1 MDFNALQ
8 HKLFAMDPVD
18 PAEDIAKM
26 KAQAAAPA
34 AESSSIDYINESAT
48 VPEGSLQMD
57 RDYSVTD
64 FAALA
69 GVVSESKQRPA
80 DKVRGKEPMPAT
92 SKPSSTGEQPHPLK
106 DRLVGEQQID
116 ELDIV
121 QRGTA
126 SNANVEQTLA
136 SIQGQ
141 LQTLSRTIQQLQ
153 TSVKQMSQQTN
164 KPNNQQTPIGLG
176 DLPGQMQLDSI
187 QNKAQPKER
196 GIGEE
201 NKGLYHNVNARKKAG
216 TSRSKNHP
224 KAPSKK
230 DWDNAAKTAQKES
243 NNDSIKDKLYAAL
256 NKKMGV

>member
-26 KAQAAAPA
+26 KAQAATPA
-34 AESSSIDYINESAT
+34 AESNSIDYINESAV

-80 DKVRGKEPMPAT
+80 DQVRGEEPMPST
-92 SKPSSTGEQPHPLK
+92 SNPSSTGEQPHPLK
-106 DRLVGEQQID
+106 DRLVGEQQIEECD
-116 ELDIV
+116 EDRMRINELEDRI
-121 QRGTA
+121 
-126 SNANVEQTLA
+126 QTLEA
-136 SIQGQ
+136 VV
-141 LQTLSRTIQQLQ
+141 LKL
-153 TSVKQMSQQTN
+153 
-164 KPNNQQTPIGLG
+164 
-176 DLPGQMQLDSI
+176 
-187 QNKAQPKER
+187 AKER

-201 NKGLYHNVNARKKAG
+201 ENQGLYHNVNKRKKAG

-224 KAPSKK
+224 DAPSEQ
-230 DWDNAAKTAQKES
+230 DWDNAAKTAKNES
-243 NNDSIKDKLYAAL
+243 SNDSIKDKLYAAL

>member
-34 AESSSIDYINESAT
+34 VESSSIDYINESAT

-92 SKPSSTGEQPHPLK
+92 SNPSSTGEQSHPLK
-106 DRLVGEQQID
+106 DRLVGEQQIEECD
-116 ELDIV
+116 EDRMRINELEDRI
-121 QRGTA
+121 
-126 SNANVEQTLA
+126 QTLEA
-136 SIQGQ
+136 VV
-141 LQTLSRTIQQLQ
+141 LKL
-153 TSVKQMSQQTN
+153 
-164 KPNNQQTPIGLG
+164 
-176 DLPGQMQLDSI
+176 
-187 QNKAQPKER
+187 AKER

-201 NKGLYHNVNARKKAG
+201 NKGLYYNVNKRKKAG
-216 TSRSKNHP
+216 TSRSADHP
-224 KAPSKK
+224 DAPSEK